1 MKINKLK
8 INAYGKLK
16 DKEIN
21 FKNNINI
28 IYGKN
33 EAGKSTLLNFI
44 SNCFYGISKN
54 KKGKDISDFERYMPW
69 AGEDFSGKMEYELDN
84 QEKFEIFRDFR
95 KKNPKIFN
103 EEMEDISK
111 EFNIDKNR
119 GNEFFYEQTKVD
131 EALFLSTVVVNQQ
144 EVKLEKQQQ
153 NILIQKIA
161 NLVGTGEDNVSFKR
175 AMDRMDR
182 RRLDEIGT
190 DRSRERPIN
199 IVTKRI
205 DELEKEKQELEKY
218 ENIKYEIEED
228 KNNLKK
234 QIENLEHENQ
244 YLKEIKLINENEKI
258 ENEKIKLKENL
269 KHENETKTKEIK
281 NKINE
286 IRLNHEDIFEENEK
300 IKEKKDTLN
309 KKQIISFVAVLFMNM
324 LQFILIPNIY
334 FNCIFL
340 LTIPM
345 ALIFAVISK
354 NKITN
359 KQSNIK
365 KHLEKAESEINSL
378 KQEKELLEKNNDEL
392 EEEINKLKNE
402 YQLKINCENEK
413 IKNKYLNQI
422 EETKMDELAKL
433 ENINLEIQKVE
444 NELNHKKI
452 ELHTLDL
459 DNKNIEPKLENLSN
473 LEEELVENTE
483 KMMSLKSLEK
493 SIYLAKEV
501 LEQSYERMK
510 NTVTPKFTEELSRTI
525 AEITNGKY
533 NKVRLNDD
541 TGLVVESENGN
552 YIPVSRLSVGTIDQL
567 YLSLR
572 LAMVENLSEEKMPII
587 LDETFAYYDTE
598 RLENIL
604 RYIAE
609 RFSDHQ
615 VIIFT
620 CTHRERE
627 LLEELNLAFNLVEM

>member
-244 YLKEIKLINENEKI
+244 YLKEIKL
-258 ENEKIKLKENL
+258 KLNFKL
-269 KHENETKTKEIK
+269 AH
-281 NKINE
+281 
-286 IRLNHEDIFEENEK
+286 
-300 IKEKKDTLN
+300 
-309 KKQIISFVAVLFMNM
+309 A
-324 LQFILIPNIY
+324 
-334 FNCIFL
+334 
-340 LTIPM
+340 
-345 ALIFAVISK
+345 
-354 NKITN
+354 TN
-359 KQSNIK
+359 R
-365 KHLEKAESEINSL
+365 H
-378 KQEKELLEKNNDEL
+378 
-392 EEEINKLKNE
+392 
-402 YQLKINCENEK
+402 
-413 IKNKYLNQI
+413 
-422 EETKMDELAKL
+422 
-433 ENINLEIQKVE
+433 
-444 NELNHKKI
+444 
-452 ELHTLDL
+452 
-459 DNKNIEPKLENLSN
+459 
-473 LEEELVENTE
+473 
-483 KMMSLKSLEK
+483 
-493 SIYLAKEV
+493 
-501 LEQSYERMK
+501 
-510 NTVTPKFTEELSRTI
+510 
-525 AEITNGKY
+525 
-533 NKVRLNDD
+533 
-541 TGLVVESENGN
+541 
-552 YIPVSRLSVGTIDQL
+552 
-567 YLSLR
+567 
-572 LAMVENLSEEKMPII
+572 
-587 LDETFAYYDTE
+587 
-598 RLENIL
+598 
-604 RYIAE
+604 
-609 RFSDHQ
+609 
-615 VIIFT
+615 
-620 CTHRERE
+620 
-627 LLEELNLAFNLVEM
+627 FNLFSQSLQSI